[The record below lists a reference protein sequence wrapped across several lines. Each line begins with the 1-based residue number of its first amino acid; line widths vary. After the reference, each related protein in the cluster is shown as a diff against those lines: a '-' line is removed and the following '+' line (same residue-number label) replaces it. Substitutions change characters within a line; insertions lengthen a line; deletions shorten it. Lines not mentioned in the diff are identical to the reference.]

1 MVSHDH
7 EEQAKSR
14 PAEAALIADPRA
26 IDIFGIEIVY
36 VSNSLFWC
44 RFWREFSCKCIES
57 AICACPHDRPHIDAL
72 KYSWII
78 VLYNHIKHTLR
89 FI

>member
-26 IDIFGIEIVY
+26 IDILY

-44 RFWREFSCKCIES
+44 RFWRDFSCKCIEW
-57 AICACPHDRPHIDAL
+57 AICACPHDRPHINAL
-72 KYSWII
+72 KYSGII
-78 VLYNHIKHTLR
+78 LLYNHIKHTLR